1 MKRHFEM
8 DLYLVQILQNVVVLG
23 CFIAYM
29 VIHGKEI
36 MFALYIPLDILFSMS
51 TTAFFWYNYYLD
63 KKIKEDEE
71 RLRNRLQRRETR
83 IQLKKSQ
90 VAEGLLPVE
99 DEDKLNSSQDSFN
112 SESTLQTGAFRRQST
127 VQLKLQKTQDE
138 RKLAQDDKF
147 LKEIVEKDTKLGL
160 GNDTYA
166 MAFKAFNWEVMR
178 ELDLDMEDVHNSYHA
193 AMFVFGFQLL
203 MILFIGTIIAGDGF
217 QIVLPS
223 NVSVLGARFICTILM
238 HLQVEGDMRQGL
250 RMMKYVTNHPFDF
263 ANPGSAFFV
272 ALMQTTGGLA
282 AEIACILFLGSID
295 KAIDVIIK
303 FVALA
308 SIAKVDDIY
317 AAALPADGNKIK
329 KPTKPL
335 VIRVHM
341 RDWEAHA
348 EMTHSDVPNK
358 TQNEMDNVGWN
369 RKIGRFMFKSLR
381 VLYGSFI
388 FYFLPYTSLFL
399 PYIAQLSR
407 T

>member
-1 MKRHFEM
+1 
-8 DLYLVQILQNVVVLG
+8 
-23 CFIAYM
+23 
-29 VIHGKEI
+29 
-36 MFALYIPLDILFSMS
+36 
-51 TTAFFWYNYYLD
+51 
-63 KKIKEDEE
+63 
-71 RLRNRLQRRETR
+71 
-83 IQLKKSQ
+83 
-90 VAEGLLPVE
+90 
-99 DEDKLNSSQDSFN
+99 
-112 SESTLQTGAFRRQST
+112 
-127 VQLKLQKTQDE
+127 
-138 RKLAQDDKF
+138 
-147 LKEIVEKDTKLGL
+147 
-160 GNDTYA
+160 

-203 MILFIGTIIAGDGF
+203 MILFIGTIIAGDSF
-217 QIVLPS
+217 EIVLPP

-272 ALMQTTGGLA
+272 ALMQTVGGLA

-329 KPTKPL
+329 KATKPL
-335 VIRVHM
+335 VIRVHK

-348 EMTHSDVPNK
+348 ESDNVISHVESK
-358 TQNEMDNVGWN
+358 VQNEMDNVGWTRN
-369 RKIGRFMFKSLR
+369 IGRFMFKTFR
-381 VLYGSFI
+381 IIYGSYI

-399 PYIAQLSR
+399 PYIA
-407 T
+407 